1 MQEDGSMLDVKETL
15 APAVPPRR
23 LVLLGASNVTR
34 SISVALASAQQRAG
48 SPLEILAAFGHGRSY
63 GKRMRLLLRELPGIR
78 ECALWDEL
86 SRRPPLPTAAILT
99 DIGNDLL
106 YDVSPEQIAEWVGDC
121 VERLQRAGAR
131 VTLTPLPLCSADRLS
146 PRAYLIARSL
156 LFPFCR
162 IDFATIMQRA
172 HDLDAHIR
180 ALARKYDVALVEH
193 RREWYGFDPIH
204 IRRPYWREAW
214 HELFQHWGGDAP
226 TREVSS
232 SLRRWLYLQTR
243 SEERRW
249 WLGREVRTPQPHG
262 RFEDGTTLA
271 LY

>member
-1 MQEDGSMLDVKETL
+1 MLDVKETL
-15 APAVPPRR
+15 APPERPRR

-34 SISVALASAQQRAG
+34 SISIALASAQQRAG
-48 SPLEILAAFGHGRSY
+48 APLEVLAAFGHGRSY

-78 ECALWDEL
+78 ECALWEEL
-86 SRRPPLPTAAILT
+86 ARRPPLPTAALLT
-99 DIGNDLL
+99 DVGNDLL
-106 YDVSPEQIAEWVGDC
+106 YDVLPEQIAEWVGDC
-121 VERLQRAGAR
+121 VERLQRAGAK
-131 VTLTPLPLCSADRLS
+131 VTLTPLPMCSAERLT
-146 PRAYLIARSL
+146 PRAYFIARSL

-162 IDFATIMQRA
+162 LDYATIMQRA
-172 HDLDAHIR
+172 HDLDVHLR
-180 ALARKYDVALVEH
+180 ALAKEYNVALVEH

-214 HELFQHWGGDAP
+214 HDLFQPWSDAAP
-226 TREVSS
+226 TGEVAS

-243 SEERRW
+243 SEECRW
-249 WLGREVRTPQPHG
+249 WLGREVRTAQPSG